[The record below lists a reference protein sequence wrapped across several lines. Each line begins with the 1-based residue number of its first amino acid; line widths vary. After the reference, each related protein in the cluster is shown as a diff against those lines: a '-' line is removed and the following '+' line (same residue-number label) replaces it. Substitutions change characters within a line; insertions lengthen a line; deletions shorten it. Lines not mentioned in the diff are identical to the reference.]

1 VSSALTAALTLIG
14 RVTIWAAQRFLPAWL
29 VGSTTAHSHGT
40 SRWAKSSDLTRLARS
55 QRAGGLAGDGIVLGF
70 LHGRPL
76 QSPAEDNVLLL
87 GVQRSGKTSAIV
99 VPTLLTWSGATVAT
113 STKEEL
119 VNLTHDLR
127 KRIGPTW
134 VFAPLDEDRSWL
146 DRLGIPASTWNP
158 LDAASTSGAAAE
170 LADHF
175 TAQGKR
181 GQNAH
186 WYLAASSL
194 ISGLA
199 VCEREHGGDMRSV
212 LARLNRTASSEY
224 VGLARTVKDP
234 TAAELLLAYA
244 LTPDKEAGSVSS
256 TARSTLSLWTDER
269 VATATKSGPD
279 SLDLDRLLAEA
290 GTLYLVAPA
299 EDAERCRPL
308 FSALLMSLLRRATAR
323 ARTQGGVLS
332 PRLLVALDEAANF
345 ARIPRLAGYASSG
358 PGQGI
363 QLLLCYHDLAQ
374 IEAGY
379 GADEARTIWNN
390 CRARLLLPGQGDI
403 RTLELFTRSIGD
415 ETRLYRS
422 RQLDSRSSSSIEQ
435 RVGKPLASVD
445 ELRRM
450 TQAVLVYANS
460 PPARLEL
467 RRWDQVPAWQQLVG
481 PGSVPSV
488 SAGLAGKGGS

>member
-1 VSSALTAALTLIG
+1 
-14 RVTIWAAQRFLPAWL
+14 
-29 VGSTTAHSHGT
+29 
-40 SRWAKSSDLTRLARS
+40 
-55 QRAGGLAGDGIVLGF
+55 
-70 LHGRPL
+70 
-76 QSPAEDNVLLL
+76 
-87 GVQRSGKTSAIV
+87 
-99 VPTLLTWSGATVAT
+99 
-113 STKEEL
+113 
-119 VNLTHDLR
+119 
-127 KRIGPTW
+127 
-134 VFAPLDEDRSWL
+134 
-146 DRLGIPASTWNP
+146 
-158 LDAASTSGAAAE
+158 
-170 LADHF
+170 
-175 TAQGKR
+175 
-181 GQNAH
+181 
-186 WYLAASSL
+186 
-194 ISGLA
+194 
-199 VCEREHGGDMRSV
+199 
-212 LARLNRTASSEY
+212 
-224 VGLARTVKDP
+224 
-234 TAAELLLAYA
+234 
-244 LTPDKEAGSVSS
+244 
-256 TARSTLSLWTDER
+256 
-269 VATATKSGPD
+269 
-279 SLDLDRLLAEA
+279 
-290 GTLYLVAPA
+290 
-299 EDAERCRPL
+299 
-308 FSALLMSLLRRATAR
+308 MSLLRRATAR
-323 ARTQGGVLS
+323 ARSQGGVLS